1 MKAFVLSDNA
11 DTLTGMRLAG
21 IDGKVLHEREE
32 VLRELTEIYSKKD
45 IGLVIITEGLAE
57 KVKDQLNRLK
67 LRKGLPIIIEVP
79 DRHGSRRPPDFLTR
93 YIKESVGIKI

>member
-1 MKAFVLSDNA
+1 MKAFVLSDNI

-21 IDGKVLHEREE
+21 IDGKIVHEKEE
-32 VLRELTEIYSKKD
+32 ILRELKEIYEKKD

-57 KVKDQLNRLK
+57 KVKDEIHRLK
-67 LRKGLPIIIEVP
+67 LKKGLPIIIEVP